1 MRFFGYVGGLWPML
15 LVAGCVA
22 PAGPAPEGVTSVR
35 AEPRPGV
42 VAPSARGEATL
53 VVRAVPAGASGQELL
68 GAACRA
74 ESAYF
79 TADFRS
85 PAQLLM
91 PAFGEAAPVI
101 TVTCRDGAAS
111 GTAAATPERAWSGGL
126 GGWPAVGVSVGTG
139 DVQGVGVGL
148 GWYGGSAGGT
158 AGAPV
163 VRYRELRVALAA
175 GQSPEQE

>member
-22 PAGPAPEGVTSVR
+22 PAGPAPEGVASVR

-42 VAPSARGEATL
+42 VAPIARGEATL

-74 ESAYF
+74 ESDYF

-91 PAFGEAAPVI
+91 PDFGEAAPVV

-111 GTAAATPERAWSGGL
+111 GTAAATPDQARS
-126 GGWPAVGVSVGTG
+126 
-139 DVQGVGVGL
+139 GVGVGL

-163 VRYRELRVALAA
+163 VRYRELRVPLAA

>member
-1 MRFFGYVGGLWPML
+1 M
-15 LVAGCVA
+15 AGCVA
-22 PAGPAPEGVTSVR
+22 PAGPAPEGVASVR

-42 VAPSARGEATL
+42 VAPIARGETTL
-53 VVRAVPAGASGQELL
+53 VVRAVPAGASGQELR

-91 PAFGEAAPVI
+91 PDFGEAAPVV

-139 DVQGVGVGL
+139 DVRGRRRRARLVRRQRRRHRRG
-148 GWYGGSAGGT
+148 AG
-158 AGAPV
+158 
-163 VRYRELRVALAA
+163 RALPRAARAA
-175 GQSPEQE
+175 GLPVSRPSRSRSA